1 MRIGERLGDLY
12 RKFDGAARVH
22 RAATNF
28 LAKGNPGCEL
38 VHEITLPVL
47 VEILASIKE
56 SGDIRVRQRGR
67 GACVGQERLAR
78 GLVTLERVRQNLQR
92 DRPAGFSVA
101 SPVDF
106 PEAAFSDALQQVVVG
121 NRAIHVCGRIL
132 YCSTLGVRP
141 ASFVPKRC
149 ANIRLTM
156 AGHVPGSNA
165 AGLIHVE
172 DLMDDVRRRVRDEL
186 RRELLART
194 SAPELDDEA
203 IFAAVEQAFRSAIT
217 RARRG
222 ALILP
227 EVIDDDDWR
236 LETSL
241 AWSSHRPVI
250 GSAILLVKQRVLLPL
265 TQWLY
270 DYTRRNF
277 ERQQRV
283 TETVFGCLQVLAAD
297 NARLR
302 RDLDALQRERES
314 RPAE

>member
-1 MRIGERLGDLY
+1 
-12 RKFDGAARVH
+12 
-22 RAATNF
+22 
-28 LAKGNPGCEL
+28 
-38 VHEITLPVL
+38 
-47 VEILASIKE
+47 
-56 SGDIRVRQRGR
+56 
-67 GACVGQERLAR
+67 
-78 GLVTLERVRQNLQR
+78 
-92 DRPAGFSVA
+92 
-101 SPVDF
+101 
-106 PEAAFSDALQQVVVG
+106 
-121 NRAIHVCGRIL
+121 
-132 YCSTLGVRP
+132 
-141 ASFVPKRC
+141 
-149 ANIRLTM
+149 M
-156 AGHVPGSNA
+156 AGHAPGSNA

-283 TETVFGCLQVLAAD
+283 TETVFGCLQALAAD